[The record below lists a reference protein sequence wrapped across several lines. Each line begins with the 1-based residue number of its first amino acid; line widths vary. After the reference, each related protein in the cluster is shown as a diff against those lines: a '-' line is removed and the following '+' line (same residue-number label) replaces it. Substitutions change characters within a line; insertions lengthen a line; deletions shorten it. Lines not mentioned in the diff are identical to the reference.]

1 MLAILPSIIPVAACW
16 SNCQVFFPLLHVGH
30 TAKYCSRCCMLVTLP
45 SIVPIAACWSHCYV
59 FFPLLHVGHTA
70 KYCSHCCMLV
80 TLPQVFHSF
89 AWSVILWILA
99 SDKISGSWQFISFFF
114 FCNMTPYFLSAV
126 HTVAAAVWRATT
138 SCYCRVTKGQIGFLV
153 RISFVL
159 RHKEGLKS

>member
-114 FCNMTPYFLSAV
+114 FLQYDTVLSVSSPHRCCSCMTSDYELLLPGNERTDRVSCADFFCF
-126 HTVAAAVWRATT
+126 T
-138 SCYCRVTKGQIGFLV
+138 S
-153 RISFVL
+153 
-159 RHKEGLKS
+159 